1 MPQSFTTTL
10 YDEPQPTLKATAP
23 RSVLVDRSGS
33 DLNNGE
39 VTYEIREE
47 GESSWDETADGYD
60 SVNSGYEN
68 DEILFDG
75 LLDGVEYEVRGR
87 SEVGGE
93 TGAFHDPQT
102 RETVFNVLS
111 GLTIDSFSGSSVTL
125 AWSNASNSPTDTS
138 VLRRPTINGE
148 TKPFE
153 EIATLTGQT
162 EGDKTYTDENLR
174 SGVTYEYRLE
184 TTNGTAADE
193 IGTVEVT
200 ADGDVSVP
208 TFGSGW
214 EVEVDHPV
222 TDRTIVTEAIGE
234 PQLIPSILSL
244 PRIRI
249 PVPKDEVWL
258 SEAFEDPADMRVT
271 VNGEPTPI
279 DELRD
284 VEDEEDRTVLV
295 GVGGVELENRT
306 EVEYSTEERYLAAR
320 DLINQNTPYDT
331 DIPEPDSDVLQNQ
344 SLQSAETEGEL
355 GVFIP
360 SGVVTSNVP
369 LAFKNGGLET
379 LQSGFTA
386 EGQSDTGQGKTVY
399 QIPRASG
406 GEAVFHFGNTFTE
419 SSYTF
424 NPEYEIPEANVEVTV
439 QVLYRFLS
447 WSSVAGPSW
456 RNSGFELR
464 INGTTVEETA
474 PTFTF
479 GPPGSIDTESYVP
492 PESVTG
498 PGGTNVTDEATTEGE
513 TFLAFGDSPS
523 VGDTFEVTLEGDH
536 IEVDVDAVSSGSGYS
551 VVWEYFAS
559 EYANFDDTFDET
571 SEWRQIPNVS
581 DQTEGLTE
589 SGYVSWDPEDI
600 WNDLENGDNAY
611 VEHEDGRVRARIT
624 NTNSPSSIEV
634 DTVELLGGPMSTLT
648 GTGENSG
655 TGPVGPGNAE
665 VVIESTSQEGN
676 GFTVDTVSLTDSRY
690 GHDTDSRLNNE
701 PGGYHDTPAEQ
712 PDAIEVPF
720 QTEPAS
726 LAVESGTATAE
737 TTPSP
742 AKEAAIS
749 SDGGSTYDTA
759 QDSDTVTAEYT
770 DLKDSLKAKYTIGRS
785 GVRETQTPRLGFKP
799 QRIDSHSLSADL
811 VQQILLI
818 NYTNDD
824 SVKNILTDIAE
835 PADRV
840 WSFRLVDGVPTL
852 TFIKSE
858 TRVRDSAPQTA
869 EKTVTKQGKTY
880 ERITI
885 KGSNQEASGEPF
897 VAETTPQ
904 TLVRDDILRESET
917 VYDPDTGE
925 NFERGTDY
933 TMSYKPGEI
942 TAVSGG
948 NLSTGTEYRID
959 YRYKVEG
966 SAGADPGPNVEELV
980 RQVSGAT
987 SPRQCEQLAF
997 ILLDDLSTPR
1007 YAADLLIPF
1016 DDVAFDETRAYPP
1029 EAFGLENSATPLE
1042 PRGRAERT
1050 PDGLRLR
1057 IGTRDAADTAVNE
1070 IRQQVSTNTDRI

>member
-1 MPQSFTTTL
+1 MPDSFTTTL
-10 YDEPQPTLKATAP
+10 YDEPQPTLKTPDP
-23 RSVLVDRSGS
+23 RAIRVDRSGS
-33 DLNNGE
+33 ELNNGD

-47 GESSWDETADGYD
+47 GESSWDSNAAGYESITA
-60 SVNSGYEN
+60 GYEN
-68 DEILFDG
+68 DVILFDG
-75 LLDGVEYEVRGR
+75 LLDGVVYEVRGR
-87 SEVGGE
+87 SEAGGE
-93 TGAFHDPQT
+93 TGTFHTPQT
-102 RETVFNVLS
+102 RQTLFNVLS

-125 AWSNASNSPTDTS
+125 AWTNSSNTATDTA
-138 VLRRPTINGE
+138 VLRRATINGD
-148 TKPFE
+148 TKPYE

-162 EGDKTYTDENLR
+162 SGSKTYTDENLR
-174 SGVTYEYRLE
+174 SGVAYEYRLE
-184 TTNGTAADE
+184 TTNGTASDE

-200 ADGDVSVP
+200 ADGEVSVP

-222 TDRTIVTEAIGE
+222 TGRTIVTEAIGE

-249 PVPKDEVWL
+249 PVPKDDVWL

-284 VEDEEDRTVLV
+284 VENEEDRTVLV
-295 GVGGVELENRT
+295 GVGGVELENRA
-306 EVEYSTEERYLAAR
+306 EVEFSTEERYIAAR
-320 DLINQNTPYDT
+320 QLVNQNTPYDT
-331 DIPEPDSDVLQNQ
+331 DIPEPDSDVLTNQ
-344 SLQSAETEGEL
+344 TLQSAATEGGL
-355 GVFIP
+355 AGFIP
-360 SGVVTSNVP
+360 SGVVTSNKP
-369 LAFKNGGLET
+369 LAFKNGGIET

-386 EGQSDTGQGKTVY
+386 EGQSDLGQGKTAY
-399 QIPRASG
+399 NIPRLSG
-406 GEAVFHFGNTFTE
+406 GTGVFHFANTFTE
-419 SSYTF
+419 STYTF
-424 NPEYEIPEANVEVTV
+424 NPEYEIPEENVRATV
-439 QVLYRFLS
+439 QVLYRYLS
-447 WSSVAGPSW
+447 WSSVAGPAW
-456 RNSGFELR
+456 RSSGFELR
-464 INGTTVEETA
+464 VNGTTVETTA
-474 PTFTF
+474 PTITF
-479 GPPGSIDTESYVP
+479 GPPGSIDSESYVP
-492 PESVTG
+492 PESVTA
-498 PGGTNVTDEATTEGE
+498 PGGTNVTDAATTDGE

-536 IEVDVDAVSSGSGYS
+536 IEVEIDEALNGEGYS
-551 VVWEYFAS
+551 VVWEYYAS
-559 EYANFDDTFDET
+559 EYANFGDTFDET
-571 SEWRQIPNVS
+571 DEWRQIPNVNDS
-581 DQTEGLTE
+581 TNGLKDGGT
-589 SGYVSWDPEDI
+589 VSWDPEDI
-600 WNDLENGDNAY
+600 WNDLEDPDNAY

-624 NTNSPSSIEV
+624 NTTNPTSIEV
-634 DTVELLGGPMSTLT
+634 DTVRLLGGPVTTLT
-648 GTGENSG
+648 GDGGPSG
-655 TGPVGPGNAE
+655 TGPVGPGS
-665 VVIESTSQEGN
+665 VDVTVESTSQEGN

-690 GHDTDSRLNNE
+690 GHDLDDRLNNE

-712 PDAIEVPF
+712 PESIEVPF

-726 LAVESGTATAE
+726 LAIESGTVTAE
-737 TTPSP
+737 TTPIP
-742 AKEAAIS
+742 PKEVAIS
-749 SDGGSTYDTA
+749 SDGGTTYDTA
-759 QDSDTVTAEYT
+759 QNSNTITVEYA

-785 GVRETQTPRLGFKP
+785 GVRDTQTPRLGFNP
-799 QRIDSHSLSADL
+799 QRIESHDLTADL

-858 TRVRDSAPQTA
+858 TRVRDSVPQSA
-869 EKTVTKQGKTY
+869 QKTVTKSGKTY
-880 ERITI
+880 DRVTVR
-885 KGSNQEASGEPF
+885 GSNQQASGEPF
-897 VAETTPQ
+897 VADTNAQ
-904 TLVRDDILRESET
+904 SLVRDDILRESET
-917 VYDPDTGE
+917 VFDPNTGE

-948 NLSTGTEYRID
+948 NLSTGSEYRID

-966 SAGADPGPNVEELV
+966 SAGSGPGPNVEELV

-997 ILLDDLSTPR
+997 ILLDDLSVPR

-1016 DDVAFDETRAYPP
+1016 DDVAFDEAKAYPP
-1029 EAFGLENSATPLE
+1029 EAFGLGDTATPLE
-1042 PRGRAERT
+1042 PRGRVERT

-1057 IGTRDAADTAVNE
+1057 LGTRDSADTAVNE